1 MPSLLHFRV
10 PGPGLPTF
18 GPQTSSPGF
27 LLVCVLYSGR
37 MAHAQS
43 SPVQSS
49 QGSAEDRG
57 AVHRGLHMPLT
68 KEGMRGRT
76 GKTTSQQLRKVKG
89 SSLPWRNHGT
99 QMEEYADLLSW
110 DY

>member
-1 MPSLLHFRV
+1 
-10 PGPGLPTF
+10 
-18 GPQTSSPGF
+18 
-27 LLVCVLYSGR
+27 
-37 MAHAQS
+37 
-43 SPVQSS
+43 
-49 QGSAEDRG
+49 
-57 AVHRGLHMPLT
+57 MPLT

>member
-37 MAHAQS
+37 MAHAPQFS
-43 SPVQSS
+43 LPKDLLKTEVQST
-49 QGSAEDRG
+49 EDSTC
-57 AVHRGLHMPLT
+57 P
-68 KEGMRGRT
+68 
-76 GKTTSQQLRKVKG
+76 
-89 SSLPWRNHGT
+89 
-99 QMEEYADLLSW
+99 
-110 DY
+110 